1 MSEPRRDR
9 STGSAADAPATAMSH
24 GRLRRS
30 RLGRS
35 IAAFTAISLAVV
47 MVAGVSLAAIAFWRI
62 QSNVVANAVDI
73 GDKGAKLPQIG
84 DFKGGFNIMLVGV
97 DNDPSQGSA
106 YGKRDSTLN
115 DVNILLHVS
124 ADHTSATAVSLPR
137 DLIVPIPSCTSEDG
151 KTKSS
156 AMSARPINEAYYY
169 GGLKCVTD
177 TVSDLTGLD
186 IPFAAVITFQGV
198 IDMSDIVGGVEVCV
212 DGPVHDKYTGLTF
225 PAAGKYTIQGVQAQQ
240 FVRTR
245 HGVGDG
251 SDLGRISSQQ
261 VFMSGL
267 ARKLTSEGTLS
278 DLGKLYQIAEGA
290 SEHMKLSTSLAQL
303 DTMVSI
309 AKAMRNIPLDR
320 INFIQYPGD
329 TGGTGLYAGKVQ
341 PNKYQAKLLFD
352 ALKADRPVQLDAD
365 SLDTGFDGSVAD
377 PDTPTTPGTT
387 PPASTDPSAPASGA
401 PSGDA
406 SDGPAILT
414 GIKGQSAAQQTCSH
428 ANN

>member
-1 MSEPRRDR
+1 MSEPSRNR
-9 STGSAADAPATAMSH
+9 STSGADATAPAMNH
-24 GRLRRS
+24 GRLRRT

-35 IAAFTAISLAVV
+35 IAAFVAISLAVV
-47 MVAGVSLAAIAFWRI
+47 MVAGVSLAGIAFWRI
-62 QSNVVANAVDI
+62 QSQVQANAVDI

-84 DFKGGFNIMLVGV
+84 DFDGGFNIMLVGV
-97 DNDPSQGSA
+97 DNDPSQGDV
-106 YGKRDSTLN
+106 YGKRDGTLN

-124 ADHTSATAVSLPR
+124 ADHSSATAVSLPR

-156 AMSARPINEAYYY
+156 AMSGRPINEAYYY

-177 TVSDLTGLD
+177 TVSDLTGLE

-225 PAAGKYTIQGVQAQQ
+225 PSAGKYTIQGVQAQQ

-261 VFMSGL
+261 VFMSAL
-267 ARKLTSEGTLS
+267 ARKLTSEGTLG
-278 DLGKLYQIAEGA
+278 DIGKLYQIAEGA

-309 AKAMRNIPLDR
+309 AKAMRNISLDR
-320 INFIQYPGD
+320 ITFVQYPGS
-329 TGGTGLYAGKVQ
+329 TGGTGIYAGKVQ
-341 PNKYQAKLLFD
+341 PNKYAATKLFT
-352 ALKADRPVQLDAD
+352 ALQEDRAIALDSEA
-365 SLDTGFDGSVAD
+365 LDTGFGGSVAD
-377 PDTPTTPGTT
+377 PDAPATGTPS
-387 PPASTDPSAPASGA
+387 ADPSAPASGT
-401 PSGDA
+401 PSDTA
-406 SDGPAILT
+406 SDPAATDGPEVISGL
-414 GIKGQSAAQQTCSH
+414 KGQTAAQQTCSH
-428 ANN
+428 ANS